1 MEIYTS
7 NITETH
13 QFADKIANLINKG
26 ELENIICLYGE
37 LGSGKTTFVQGLGN
51 SLGINQVLPSPTFVI
66 QREYDLN
73 KGRFKKFYHLD
84 LYRIEKEQEFEDLGL
99 KDIFLDNS
107 ALIAIEWADRLTNK
121 PKDRVD
127 IRFEYV
133 DETRRK
139 IVIDNLLYA
148 TK

>member
-1 MEIYTS
+1 MEIHTS
-7 NITETH
+7 NIKETH
-13 QFADKIANLINKG
+13 QLAEKIATLINNN
-26 ELENIICLYGE
+26 ELGNIICLYGE

-84 LYRIEKEQEFEDLGL
+84 LYRIEKEQEIKNLGL

-107 ALIAIEWADRLTNK
+107 VLVAIEWADRMINK

-133 DETRRK
+133 DETKRK
-139 IVIDNLLYA
+139 IVIDQL
-148 TK
+148 K